1 MQKVLVRE
9 REKRSWAA
17 RCSGKSEERGV
28 KTVRNIKEW
37 SVRVIIKN
45 CNLFKWLWL
54 LWFLWGFAFT
64 STPSAPYFVGCWG
77 CRDGFKGRKEAG
89 WGRSKADLTTSE
101 HVNPKIYRNDFMGEG
116 ERESSTSS
124 LSWEWVEERR
134 YESGFS
140 PTVQGVT
147 RVELFSI
154 GTQKTIKR
162 LESCSRERS
171 EWGRLRWRWVD
182 ETTRNNTYIVAH
194 VENERSGR
202 ESLWRHKAHTSSRN
216 PLFHQNNLHKSSLLI
231 SPHGIALL
239 SGGCCWCW
247 FGWAR

>member
-1 MQKVLVRE
+1 M
-9 REKRSWAA
+9 
-17 RCSGKSEERGV
+17 

-101 HVNPKIYRNDFMGEG
+101 HVNPKIYRNDFMWGAK
-116 ERESSTSS
+116 ESAQHHRWAENGSK
-124 LSWEWVEERR
+124 ERR

-171 EWGRLRWRWVD
+171 EWGGDWDDGEWMKLLGTILTLLHTLRMNEV
-182 ETTRNNTYIVAH
+182 
-194 VENERSGR
+194 VERVYGATKHIQAAEIRFSIKIIFIN
-202 ESLWRHKAHTSSRN
+202 
-216 PLFHQNNLHKSSLLI
+216 
-231 SPHGIALL
+231 LL
-239 SGGCCWCW
+239 SSFLRMESRSSQVVVVGAGLVERDKDRKWR
-247 FGWAR
+247 GES